1 MRCKD
6 EKKNYFGEFA
16 SSQLVK
22 QYIED
27 GSSGKKNGKYFRS
40 QLPQHSINLNI
51 RWHNT

>member
-27 GSSGKKNGKYFRS
+27 GSFGKKMENI
-40 QLPQHSINLNI
+40 SILNF
-51 RWHNT
+51 HNIP

>member
-22 QYIED
+22 QSYRRWFLRA
-27 GSSGKKNGKYFRS
+27 KKWKIFPFS
-40 QLPQHSINLNI
+40 TSTTFH
-51 RWHNT
+51 